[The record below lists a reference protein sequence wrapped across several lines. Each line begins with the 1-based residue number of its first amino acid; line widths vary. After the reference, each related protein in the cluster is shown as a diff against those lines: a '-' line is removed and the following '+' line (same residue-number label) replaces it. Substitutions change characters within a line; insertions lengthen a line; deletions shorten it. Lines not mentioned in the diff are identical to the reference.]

1 MTLVRQQAFQN
12 QGVRESQK
20 NDPRSDAAHGEEG
33 SQVIAHLGLPQRLD
47 AGSQE
52 GKGKNGGQ
60 QQAPS
65 DSMVNA
71 LAYQIANLDQK
82 GIDRAVKNLSRVAQA
97 NAIPTDN
104 PLATIGPFAR
114 AAVYQRGSLRRML
127 YSQPLPGMLNAK
139 NAKLC
144 GIFVSLPLRK
154 RLEKFL
160 KNRPKK
166 GFGYIIANGDLL
178 DDLLE
183 EAYEDCDEN
192 DRAEAYI
199 AAFLEYNRHLGL
211 TGPEALN
218 QAVGQLLFF
227 PEMQELLK
235 MQDIIDQGLVP
246 SNFPAIE
253 AFLSASGLPESAAKM
268 FHWVPPRLPTADANL
283 TTAGKPF
290 AFSSPGYSATAP
302 FNAGSSDI
310 PETWV
315 QQGMSPEMHNARLN
329 SDKPY
334 MRNLLATGRY
344 NHIRV

>member
-1 MTLVRQQAFQN
+1 MTLVRQQAFGQQQIHEN
-12 QGVRESQK
+12 QKS
-20 NDPRSDAAHGEEG
+20 DPRSIPGQEGGDG

-52 GKGKNGGQ
+52 GKGKGGQ
-60 QQAPS
+60 QQPS

-82 GIDRAVKNLSRVAQA
+82 GIDRAVKNLAKVSKA

-104 PLATIGPFAR
+104 PLATIGPYAR

-127 YSQPLPGMLNAK
+127 YSQPLPGMLGGK
-139 NAKLC
+139 NAKPC
-144 GIFVSLPLRK
+144 GIYIAPQLRK
-154 RLEKFL
+154 RLEKFFAG
-160 KNRPKK
+160 RPKK
-166 GFGYIIANGDLL
+166 GFGYLIAKGDLL

-183 EAYEDCDEN
+183 EAYEDFDEES
-192 DRAEAYI
+192 RGEAYI

-211 TGPEALN
+211 SGPEALSA
-218 QAVGQLLFF
+218 AVGQLLFF
-227 PEMQELLK
+227 PEMQELFK
-235 MQDIIDQGLVP
+235 MQEILDQGLVP

-253 AFLSASGLPESAAKM
+253 AFLAVAGLPDSAARM
-268 FHWVPPRLPTADANL
+268 FHWVPPRLPIADANL

-290 AFSSPGYSATAP
+290 AFSSAGYSATEP
-302 FNAGSSDI
+302 FNAQSSDI
-310 PETWV
+310 PEAWV
-315 QQGMSPEMHNARLN
+315 AQGMSPEMHNARIN